1 MGLGTDNARPDV
13 VIDRGPEHL
22 AKIRYWVCARG
33 EAEAYMPARGSCLP
47 PDTTRTGYTCDSVQ
61 VSERNPSTM
70 WLATTYLKPKVLGT
84 VGNLSEIARRI
95 VRQTINGNHAVRI
108 FEGADSTIEADLT
121 ASLPIMQIWPGS
133 TAYNG
138 PYINDIDID
147 RNSRGSIARAEVH
160 YIPADLNQLLLIH
173 PLTGM
178 LEIDLGATSVYRQ
191 YDLSAKRC
199 KGQFIDIVSGA
210 ATASRYVP
218 ISGPMLQSMPY
229 AVLRLRTAMV
239 NPNVL
244 TLLGYQGK
252 CNSNTLANLGAS
264 QYTIRMDS
272 VRMVPV
278 IWLGKLVQIC
288 TFIMT
293 YRYEGWREALTV
305 EKQRATIIE
314 QPILASDGVTP
325 TGAKQRI
332 RVWEP
337 VPGVGTETRLVADS
351 ADMAQLGVIPIGWGA

>member
-1 MGLGTDNARPDV
+1 
-13 VIDRGPEHL
+13 
-22 AKIRYWVCARG
+22 
-33 EAEAYMPARGSCLP
+33 
-47 PDTTRTGYTCDSVQ
+47 
-61 VSERNPSTM
+61 
-70 WLATTYLKPKVLGT
+70 
-84 VGNLSEIARRI
+84 
-95 VRQTINGNHAVRI
+95 
-108 FEGADSTIEADLT
+108 
-121 ASLPIMQIWPGS
+121 
-133 TAYNG
+133 
-138 PYINDIDID
+138 
-147 RNSRGSIARAEVH
+147 
-160 YIPADLNQLLLIH
+160 
-173 PLTGM
+173 
-178 LEIDLGATSVYRQ
+178 
-191 YDLSAKRC
+191 
-199 KGQFIDIVSGA
+199 
-210 ATASRYVP
+210 
-218 ISGPMLQSMPY
+218 
-229 AVLRLRTAMV
+229 MV